1 MEFEFRKDFITGK
14 ATVQLSME
22 QHAFAVWLEQE
33 GQLIAW
39 LDALMLKIKS
49 LQKKEAVEYK
59 IMGSE
64 FVLLLTQDEALV
76 THHRLFDNEDDQ
88 HQDELLMNEEDL
100 SLYNLEIEAS
110 CGLEDFSNLID
121 SWREFIE

>member
-33 GQLIAW
+33 GQLITW
-39 LDALMLKIKS
+39 VDNLILKVNS
-49 LQKKEAVEYK
+49 LQIGDELEFKV
-59 IMGSE
+59 MGSE
-64 FVLLLTQDEALV
+64 FVLFLTRDEALV

-88 HQDELLMNEEDL
+88 YQDELLMNEEDL
-100 SLYNLEIEAS
+100 SFYNLEIEAS
-110 CGLEDFSNLID
+110 CGLEDFLNLIE
-121 SWREFIE
+121 SWREFIS